1 MMVGMDSYMN
11 AYLDRRMKNLIQDW
25 DLATRNDLG
34 DFETRLQAIEETS
47 KDIASFETSA
57 EIKLEEL
64 EHRLLQ
70 VREVKR

>member
-1 MMVGMDSYMN
+1 MVGMDSYMN

>member
-1 MMVGMDSYMN
+1 MVGMDSYMN

-34 DFETRLQAIEETS
+34 DFETRLHAIEETS

-70 VREVKR
+70 LREVKR

>member
-1 MMVGMDSYMN
+1 MVGMDSYMN

-25 DLATRNDLG
+25 DLATRNDIG
-34 DFETRLQAIEETS
+34 DFESRLQAIEETS

-70 VREVKR
+70 LREVKR